1 MHTAKKLELLT
12 VLGAIAT
19 LAYITAISTVALY
32 EIDTPP
38 EDIDRIIKVTG
49 RQFFWTFELPD
60 GTISNEVTIR
70 TGETILFELRAE
82 DVIHSFFIREL
93 AIKQDAVP
101 GHVETLWIRVDKAGE
116 YNILCAELCGSG
128 HTFMTTKLIVTE
140 E

>member
-1 MHTAKKLELLT
+1 MHTVKRLEILT
-12 VLGAIAT
+12 VVGAIIT
-19 LAYITAISTVALY
+19 LIYITAISTVGLY

-60 GTISNEVTIR
+60 GTISNEVRIK
-70 TGETILFELRAE
+70 TGETILFEIRAE

-101 GHVETLWIRVDKAGE
+101 GHVETLWIRVDKPGE
-116 YNILCAELCGSG
+116 YNILCAELCGTG
-128 HTFMTTKLIVTE
+128 HAFMTTKLIVTE
-140 E
+140 

>member
-1 MHTAKKLELLT
+1 MHTVKKLEILT
-12 VLGAIAT
+12 VVGAIVT
-19 LAYITAISTVALY
+19 LIYITAISTVGLY

-60 GTISNEVTIR
+60 GTISNEVKIR
-70 TGETILFELRAE
+70 TGETILFEIRAE

-101 GHVETLWIRVDKAGE
+101 GHVETLWIRVDKPGE
-116 YNILCAELCGSG
+116 YNILCAELCGAG
-128 HTFMTTKLIVTE
+128 HAFMTTKLIVTE
-140 E
+140 

>member
-1 MHTAKKLELLT
+1 MHTAKKLEILT
-12 VLGAIAT
+12 VVGAIVT
-19 LAYITAISTVALY
+19 LIYITAISTVGLY

-60 GTISNEVTIR
+60 GTISNEVKIR
-70 TGETILFELRAE
+70 TGETILFEIRAE

-101 GHVETLWIRVDKAGE
+101 GHVETLWRPPPSSPHGGK
-116 YNILCAELCGSG
+116 
-128 HTFMTTKLIVTE
+128 
-140 E
+140 